1 MLLPLS
7 LTAQTTEF
15 SKDIA
20 QFEKLSEKYADNDAV
35 TTMSIDRNMLAMFA
49 GDNEMLDNIGTVVII
64 LTQDT
69 SIADKIV
76 AESNKIIRRIDAEQ
90 LIAAN
95 HEGQNIAV
103 YISKDEDIITR
114 IMVTISS
121 GGSEESGVIA
131 ISCRL
136 PEDMLDQVVKIANNL

>member
-15 SKDIA
+15 SKDVA

-64 LTQDT
+64 LTQDA

-103 YISKDEDIITR
+103 YTSKDEDIITR
-114 IMVTISS
+114 IIVTISS

-131 ISCRL
+131 ISCHL

>member
-15 SKDIA
+15 SKDVA

-64 LTQDT
+64 LTQDA

-131 ISCRL
+131 ISCCI